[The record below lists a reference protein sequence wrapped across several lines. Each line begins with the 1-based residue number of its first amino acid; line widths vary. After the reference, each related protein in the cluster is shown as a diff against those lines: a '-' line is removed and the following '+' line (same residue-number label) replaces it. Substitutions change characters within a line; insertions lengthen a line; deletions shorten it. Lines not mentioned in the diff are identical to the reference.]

1 MKLKMISFMVVSFQ
15 VFNAVNSSLSAAA
28 GEAYSCL
35 QPQLW
40 EAIDSEISLTECDI
54 YRYMKATFWKFPSS

>member
-1 MKLKMISFMVVSFQ
+1 MVVSFQ

-28 GEAYSCL
+28 GEAYSRL

-40 EAIDSEISLTECDI
+40 EAIDHEISLTECDI
-54 YRYMKATFWKFPSS
+54 YR